1 MNKQIVW
8 LCFTLESAAT
18 FGRGDGVPGIIDR
31 EVVLDSYGCP
41 YLHGRTLKG
50 LLSEAC
56 ADLLSALASAGAS
69 GEWADAADALFGEPG
84 STHAGKGKMHVSHA
98 KLPAPLRGAIVEEVT
113 RTKRWSRADVVYALT
128 GVRRQTAIDANGT
141 PDSHTL
147 RSMRVIL
154 AGVSFES
161 QLTFDA
167 SLTPSEK
174 ALLAALA
181 MSFRRAG
188 TARNRGRGH
197 LVAHL
202 EDEARQDVTSTWY
215 SLLRNGVLS

>member
-1 MNKQIVW
+1 MNKQTVW

-18 FGRGDGVPGIIDR
+18 FGRGDGVPGLIDR

-41 YLHGRTLKG
+41 YVHGRTMKG

-56 ADLLSALASAGAS
+56 ADLLYALASTGAS
-69 GEWADAADALFGEPG
+69 GEWANAADTLLGKPG
-84 STHAGKGKMHVSHA
+84 STLAGKGKMHVSHA
-98 KLPAPLRGAIVEEVT
+98 RLPAPLRSAIVEEVT
-113 RTKRWSRADVVYALT
+113 RTKRWSRTDVVQALT
-128 GVRRQTAIDANGT
+128 GVRRQTSIDVNGA
-141 PDSHTL
+141 PDPHTL
-147 RSMRVIL
+147 RSMRIIL

-167 SLTPSEK
+167 PLTSTEK

-188 TARNRGRGH
+188 TARNRGRGR

-202 EDEARQDVTSTWY
+202 EDETRQDVTRTWY
-215 SLLRNGVLS
+215 SLLRDEVLS